1 MLSKDVGLRVS
12 NPCVRLTYQFTV
24 TNRSHTR
31 THTIPHDKP
40 AKAAMGQ
47 AFLLMGGDCA
57 ESFKEFHV
65 DTIRDTFRVLLQMAL
80 VLTFGG
86 SMPVIKV
93 GRMAGQFAK

>member
-1 MLSKDVGLRVS
+1 M
-12 NPCVRLTYQFTV
+12 
-24 TNRSHTR
+24 
-31 THTIPHDKP
+31 
-40 AKAAMGQ
+40 
-47 AFLLMGGDCA
+47 LMGGDCA

-65 DTIRDTFRVLLQMAL
+65 DTVRDTFRVLLQMAL

>member
-1 MLSKDVGLRVS
+1 M
-12 NPCVRLTYQFTV
+12 NFFPPPP
-24 TNRSHTR
+24 
-31 THTIPHDKP
+31 TIFPSRKSA

-65 DTIRDTFRVLLQMAL
+65 DTIRDTFRVILQMAL
-80 VLTFGG
+80 ILTFGG
-86 SMPVIKV
+86 SVPVIKV

>member
-1 MLSKDVGLRVS
+1 MSTL
-12 NPCVRLTYQFTV
+12 LTSTSLKSH
-24 TNRSHTR
+24 SHT
-31 THTIPHDKP
+31 

-47 AFLLMGGDCA
+47 SFLLMGGDCA

-65 DTIRDTFRVLLQMAL
+65 DTVRDTFRVLLQMAL

>member
-1 MLSKDVGLRVS
+1 
-12 NPCVRLTYQFTV
+12 
-24 TNRSHTR
+24 
-31 THTIPHDKP
+31 
-40 AKAAMGQ
+40 MGQ

-65 DTIRDTFRVLLQMAL
+65 DTVRDTFRVLLQMAL

-93 GRMAGQFAK
+93 GRMAGQFAKYVRPSVRPSTHSLVES

>member
-1 MLSKDVGLRVS
+1 M
-12 NPCVRLTYQFTV
+12 NHPP
-24 TNRSHTR
+24 
-31 THTIPHDKP
+31 THPPT

-65 DTIRDTFRVLLQMAL
+65 DTVRDSFRVLLQMAL

>member
-1 MLSKDVGLRVS
+1 MS
-12 NPCVRLTYQFTV
+12 NVTSLRLT
-24 TNRSHTR
+24 
-31 THTIPHDKP
+31 

-47 AFLLMGGDCA
+47 SFLLMGGDCA

>member
-1 MLSKDVGLRVS
+1 
-12 NPCVRLTYQFTV
+12 
-24 TNRSHTR
+24 
-31 THTIPHDKP
+31 
-40 AKAAMGQ
+40 MGQ

-65 DTIRDTFRVLLQMAL
+65 DTVRDSFRVLLQMAL

-93 GRMAGQFAK
+93 GRMAGQFAKCVSDLYICVCTWLMD